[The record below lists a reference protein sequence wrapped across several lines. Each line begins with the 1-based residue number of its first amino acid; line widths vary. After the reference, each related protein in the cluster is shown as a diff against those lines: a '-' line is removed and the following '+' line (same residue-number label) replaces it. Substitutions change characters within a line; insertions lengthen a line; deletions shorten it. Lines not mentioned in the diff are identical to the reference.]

1 MLSWVSGE
9 RSRVPFLK
17 RPVWLREAS
26 LGEPQALADSRNAAQ
41 AAWWAF
47 WIKKAQL
54 GTGLSG
60 GLWERPGGP
69 QGRPAPAGAEGGL
82 QGCPGRVRC
91 GREET
96 HGGDSRL
103 PGVSC
108 SPPRQVHLALPVF
121 FILACLF
128 LIAVSFWKTPVE
140 CGIGFTII
148 LSGLPVY
155 FLGVWWRDKP
165 KWLLQSIC
173 ESLPAC
179 WASSVPQGSV
189 PPTWLCSSD
198 LSPVARSSTVGSA
211 PHPGSLAGLGAVS
224 IRMCEVLAEGPA
236 VAKPGL
242 SGGDLAH
249 VFQDKTLSLAPPN
262 LKTKDSRKP
271 GCSCQVTKSALPVP
285 PPPSASSLKPSS

>member
-1 MLSWVSGE
+1 MVC
-9 RSRVPFLK
+9 
-17 RPVWLREAS
+17 
-26 LGEPQALADSRNAAQ
+26 
-41 AAWWAF
+41 
-47 WIKKAQL
+47 
-54 GTGLSG
+54 
-60 GLWERPGGP
+60 
-69 QGRPAPAGAEGGL
+69 GR
-82 QGCPGRVRC
+82 GRVGPGEGQLQQGWKEGSRGGWVVAGVD
-91 GREET
+91 GRRHTEET
-96 HGGDSRL
+96 
-103 PGVSC
+103 PG
-108 SPPRQVHLALPVF
+108 SPESAAAPRQVHLALPVF

-173 ESLPAC
+173 ECLPAC
-179 WASSVPQGSV
+179 RASSVPRGSV

-198 LSPVARSSTVGSA
+198 LSPVARSSTAGSA
-211 PHPGSLAGLGAVS
+211 PRPGSLAGVGAVR

-242 SGGDLAH
+242 SGSDLAH
-249 VFQDKTLSLAPPN
+249 VFQDKTLSLAPAN

-271 GCSCQVTKSALPVP
+271 GCSCQVTKASP
-285 PPPSASSLKPSS
+285 PRPSPSAASLKPAG